1 VNVGRHTDEFIR
13 KAAFDW
19 LAAHSELNGNVF
31 SREMLARG
39 FNFHGESVRL
49 VGPQGIFKPRQMT
62 LPLSITTTAES
73 PYSDLIAEGY
83 LYYSY
88 RGTNL
93 AHPDNRGLREVMRGR
108 KGLVYFHALMPGRYY
123 AMWPAYVVGDDPKK
137 LTFTVQLDDDRTMKL
152 ADEDEQGA
160 VGDGAAID
168 LRRRYV
174 TAMTRRRLHQAAFR
188 ERILEA
194 YREQCA
200 LCRLR
205 HLELLDAAH
214 IIGDTEDGG
223 EPAVSNG
230 IALCKLHH
238 AAFDRFFLS
247 VRPDYVI
254 EVRKDLLE
262 EVDGPVLKHALQGL
276 HGREIELPRSVAH
289 RPDRSRLEVRH
300 QMYLEFT
307 RERKA

>member
-1 VNVGRHTDEFIR
+1 MNIGRHTDEFIR

-19 LAAHSELNGNVF
+19 LAANSELNGNVF
-31 SREMLARG
+31 TRDVLARG
-39 FNFHGESVRL
+39 FDFRGESVRL

-62 LPLSITTTAES
+62 LPLSITTSAES
-73 PYSDLIAEGY
+73 PYSDSISEGH

-88 RGTNL
+88 RGTNPD
-93 AHPDNRGLREVMRGR
+93 HPDNRGLREVMRGR
-108 KGLVYFHALMPGRYY
+108 KALVYFHALMPGRYY

-137 LTFTVQLDDDRTMKL
+137 LMFTVLVDDDRTMVL
-152 ADEDEQGA
+152 AGDGEQLA
-160 VGDGAAID
+160 VGDSEAID
-168 LRRRYV
+168 VRRRYV
-174 TAMTRRRLHQAAFR
+174 TAVTRRRLHQAAFR

-214 IIGDTEDGG
+214 IIGDSEDGG
-223 EPAVSNG
+223 EPVVSNG

-238 AAFDRFFLS
+238 AAFDRFFIS

-254 EVRKDLLE
+254 EVRRDLLE

-276 HGREIELPRSVAH
+276 HGREIEVPRRAAH
-289 RPDRSRLEVRH
+289 KPDRSRLEVRH
-300 QMYLEFT
+300 EKYLEYA
-307 RERKA
+307 RSRKA

>member
-1 VNVGRHTDEFIR
+1 MNLGRHTDEFIR
-13 KAAFDW
+13 KAAFGW
-19 LAAHSELNGNVF
+19 LAANSELNGNVF
-31 SREMLARG
+31 TREMLARG
-39 FNFHGESVRL
+39 FDLHGETIRL

-62 LPLSITTTAES
+62 LPLSITTSADS
-73 PYSDLIAEGY
+73 PYSDSMNEGY

-88 RGTNL
+88 RRTGPE
-93 AHPDNRGLREVMRGR
+93 HVDNRGLREIMRSR
-108 KGLVYFHALMPGRYY
+108 KGLIYFHALMPGRYY
-123 AMWPAYVVGDDPKK
+123 AMWPAFVVGDNPKE
-137 LTFTVQLDDDRTMKL
+137 LTFTVLIDDDRTMKL
-152 ADEDEQGA
+152 TGEDEQLSI
-160 VGDGAAID
+160 GDSEAID
-168 LRRRYV
+168 VRRRYV
-174 TAMTRRRLHQAAFR
+174 TAVTRRRLHQAAFR

-223 EPAVSNG
+223 EPLVSNG

-238 AAFDRFFLS
+238 AAFDRFFIS

-262 EVDGPVLKHALQGL
+262 EVDGPMLKHALQGL
-276 HGREIELPRSVAH
+276 HGREIEVPRRASYK
-289 RPDRSRLEVRH
+289 PDRLRLEIRH
-300 QMYLEFT
+300 EKYLEYA
-307 RERKA
+307 RSRKA

>member
-1 VNVGRHTDEFIR
+1 MILGRHTDEFIR

-19 LAAHSELNGNVF
+19 LAANSELNGNVF
-31 SREMLARG
+31 SRDVLARG
-39 FNFHGESVRL
+39 FEFHGEAIRL

-73 PYSDLIAEGY
+73 PYSDSIAEGY
-83 LYYSY
+83 LHYSY
-88 RGTNL
+88 RGANPDHL
-93 AHPDNRGLREVMRGR
+93 DNRGLREVMRGR

-123 AMWPAYVVGDDPKK
+123 AMWPAYVIGDDPNK
-137 LTFTVQLDDDRTMKL
+137 LTFTVLIDDDRTMKF
-152 ADEDEQGA
+152 ADGSERPAVEDGM
-160 VGDGAAID
+160 AID

-174 TAMTRRRLHQAAFR
+174 TAVTKKRLHQAAFR

-223 EPAVSNG
+223 DPAISNG

-238 AAFDRFFLS
+238 AAFDRFFIS

-254 EVRKDLLE
+254 EVRRDLLE
-262 EVDGPVLKHALQGL
+262 EVDGPVLKHALQSL
-276 HGREIELPRSVAH
+276 HGREIEVPRRTVH
-289 RPDRSRLEVRH
+289 KPDRSRLEIRH
-300 QMYLEFT
+300 QKYLEFA
-307 RERKA
+307 RARKV